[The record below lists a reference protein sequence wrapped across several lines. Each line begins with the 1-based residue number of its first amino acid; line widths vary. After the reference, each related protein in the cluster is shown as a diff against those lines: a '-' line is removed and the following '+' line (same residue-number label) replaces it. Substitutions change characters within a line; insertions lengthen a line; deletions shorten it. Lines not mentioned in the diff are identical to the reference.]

1 MNGCISATFYVKV
14 RPDYFL
20 PIISDIIK
28 NSKKP
33 GPPREREILASSQ
46 NVKERIRRNH
56 TFCNTRDGKQGHI
69 IISDE
74 TKIQ

>member
-1 MNGCISATFYVKV
+1 M
-14 RPDYFL
+14 RPNYFL

-46 NVKERIRRNH
+46 NVEERTRQNH
-56 TFCNTRDGKQGHI
+56 TFCNTKDGKQGHI

-74 TKIQ
+74 TRIQ